1 VGLLEIASPSSIEN
15 VLEDQC
21 YYTIYFKPCSSY
33 TIVRVPAG
41 LYKRGN
47 RLVDALHDAQRKQ
60 LKKIGAMADDTPLKV
75 TFRPPF
81 TSRMGMKV
89 ELSDDVSSLEF
100 SPDLVG
106 ILWFDAGV
114 KYSRH
119 EPIWGQRAVDMYGS
133 LGLFYVYCDLAEYM
147 LVGDTKAP
155 LLRIVDR
162 PSDIKGTEH
171 RIMNPVQY
179 VPLQKK
185 CFDTVAVSIM
195 LDSDTPVPFL
205 AGKTV
210 VVLEFRRAIHSYFS
224 I

>member
-1 VGLLEIASPSSIEN
+1 MGLLEIASPSSIEN

-89 ELSDDVSSLEF
+89 ELSDDVSSLEY
-100 SPDLVG
+100 
-106 ILWFDAGV
+106 
-114 KYSRH
+114 YSVQ
-119 EPIWGQRAVDMYGS
+119 IWQAYW
-133 LGLFYVYCDLAEYM
+133 
-147 LVGDTKAP
+147 
-155 LLRIVDR
+155 
-162 PSDIKGTEH
+162 
-171 RIMNPVQY
+171 
-179 VPLQKK
+179 
-185 CFDTVAVSIM
+185 VSM
-195 LDSDTPVPFL
+195 PT
-205 AGKTV
+205 
-210 VVLEFRRAIHSYFS
+210 
-224 I
+224 